1 MKRLLMLIRK
11 PLNLSLVSILLL
23 ATSTGI
29 TFAQTLRQQANQSGM
44 LVGAAVNPSLFAEG
58 VYAATLTRE
67 FNMVEPENMMKW
79 GAIRPDRNTFTSS
92 LAIKWSTSQRHTR

>member
-1 MKRLLMLIRK
+1 M
-11 PLNLSLVSILLL
+11 VSILLL
-23 ATSTGI
+23 AAGTGS
-29 TFAQTLRQQANQSGM
+29 TFARSLRGDAEKRRV
-44 LVGAAVNPSLFAEG
+44 LVGAAVNPALFAEAT
-58 VYAATLTRE
+58 YAATLTRE